1 MMGVI
6 AAIGAAICWSAAGLL
21 IKPLSTRFSSLSIN
35 SIRVLAGWT
44 FLMIFLSPLGKVVEM
59 GSVPAS
65 SVAYLMGSG
74 VIGLA
79 IGSTLFIRSLS
90 LTNITRI
97 YPVTYSLWLLG
108 TVAIAGIFLGE
119 VITSFTILGAILI
132 VSGIVLLARP
142 SGKQQVA
149 NTGAGTSQGMGGIAL
164 AIGAGMCWAAGSTL
178 IKLGLS
184 GISPLVVNMIRLPVV
199 ALILVVIVV
208 RREGRASFSS
218 YDWKSLLLTSGTGI
232 LEQSIGSVL
241 WFISIELIG
250 IAKATILANTSPLFV
265 IPFAI
270 IVLKEKVTLRV
281 ILGTVFCVAGIWL
294 TVL

>member
-1 MMGVI
+1 MGAI
-6 AAIGAAICWSAAGLL
+6 AAISAAICWSTAGLL
-21 IKPLSTRFSSLSIN
+21 IKPVSTRFSSLSIN

-44 FLMIFLSPLGKVVEM
+44 FLMVFLSPLGKVAEM

-79 IGSTLFIRSLS
+79 IGSTLFIKSLS
-90 LTNITRI
+90 LTNITRV

-119 VITSFTILGAILI
+119 VITSFTILGAVLI
-132 VSGIVLLARP
+132 VLGIVFLARP
-142 SGKQQVA
+142 SGKQQVTNA
-149 NTGAGTSQGMGGIAL
+149 GTGTSQGMSGIAL
-164 AIGAGMCWAAGSTL
+164 AIGASMCWAAGSTL

-184 GISPLVVNMIRLPVV
+184 GISPLVVNMIRLPAV
-199 ALILVVIVV
+199 ALILVALVTW
-208 RREGRASFSS
+208 RERPVTFSS
-218 YDWKSLLLTSGTGI
+218 YDWKSLLLTSGAGI
-232 LEQSIGSVL
+232 LEQGIGSVL
-241 WFISIELIG
+241 WFMSIEFIG
-250 IAKATILANTSPLFV
+250 VAKATILANTSPLFV

-270 IVLKEKVTLRV
+270 IVLKEKVTLKV
-281 ILGTVFCVAGIWL
+281 ILGTVFCVLGIWL

>member
-1 MMGVI
+1 MGAI

-21 IKPLSTRFSSLSIN
+21 IKPVSTRFSSLSIN

-44 FLMIFLSPLGKVVEM
+44 FLMVFLSPVGKVAEM

-79 IGSTLFIRSLS
+79 IGSTLFIKSLS

-119 VITSFTILGAILI
+119 AITIFTILGAIII

-142 SGKQQVA
+142 SGKQQVT
-149 NTGAGTSQGMGGIAL
+149 NAGMDTSQGVSGIAL
-164 AIGAGMCWAAGSTL
+164 AIGASMCWAAGSTL

-184 GISPLVVNMIRLPVV
+184 GTSPLVVNMIRLPVV
-199 ALILVVIVV
+199 ALILVALVTW
-208 RREGRASFSS
+208 REQPASFSS
-218 YDWKSLLLTSGTGI
+218 YDWKSLLQTGSAGI
-232 LEQSIGSVL
+232 LEQGIGSVL
-241 WFISIELIG
+241 WFMSIELIG
-250 IAKATILANTSPLFV
+250 VAKATILANTSPLFV

-281 ILGTVFCVAGIWL
+281 ILGTVFCVVGIWL